1 MPPYGWPGDSVD
13 GPPVWLDPSLA
24 DLIRR
29 HPGLDGLRVYLPPS
43 GLGICFDGQQELR
56 ALRSSYRT
64 RGYESLFYALVRAL
78 KPASAVEIGVLEGF
92 SLLSAGAAIRDN
104 GAGRITGYDLF
115 DGYPYRHADAR
126 QVTDQIARLELGPW
140 VGIRT
145 SDVVDVAAGWAT
157 VDYLHVDVSN
167 TGDTYRQVF
176 RQWAGKVRQV
186 ILLEGGSRERDN
198 VDWMRQYGKASIVPA
213 INDLRR
219 DYPGWSFTVLEP
231 FPSLTIACNCNA
243 LTSTQ

>member
-1 MPPYGWPGDSVD
+1 MLPYGWPGYSVD
-13 GPPVWLDPSLA
+13 GPPVWLDPSFA

-29 HPGLDGLRVYLPPS
+29 HPGLDGLRVYLPAS
-43 GLGICFDGQQELR
+43 GLGIGFDGQQELR
-56 ALRSSYRT
+56 ALSSSYAT

-78 KPASAVEIGVLEGF
+78 KPASAVEIGILEGF
-92 SLLSAGAAIRDN
+92 SLLSAGAALRDN

-115 DGYPYRHADAR
+115 DGYPYRHADAG
-126 QVTDQIARLELGPW
+126 QVTRQIAQLELERW
-140 VGIRT
+140 VSVET
-145 SDVVDVAAGWAT
+145 SDVADVAARWDT

-198 VDWMRQYGKASIVPA
+198 VDWMRQYGKAAIVPT

-231 FPSLTIACNCNA
+231 FPSLTIAYNHDA
-243 LTSTQ
+243 LASTQ